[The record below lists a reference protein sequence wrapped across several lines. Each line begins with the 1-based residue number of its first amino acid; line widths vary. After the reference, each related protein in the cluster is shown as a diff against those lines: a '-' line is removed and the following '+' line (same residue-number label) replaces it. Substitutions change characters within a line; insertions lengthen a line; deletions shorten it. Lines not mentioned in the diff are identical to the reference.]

1 MKCLNC
7 SSEDIIDAKI
17 FTSTIEEDES
27 GYQFTDKH
35 PLEVEY
41 EISTYYNARLVIS
54 NIERE
59 CNAKVCQ
66 VCGFVML
73 FSQV

>member
-7 SSEDIIDAKI
+7 ASENIEEGKVFA
-17 FTSTIEEDES
+17 STIEEDES
-27 GYQFTDKH
+27 GYQYTHKH

-41 EISTYYNARLVIS
+41 QIETYYKPRLVVA

-66 VCGFVML
+66 GCGFVML